1 LNYSGI
7 SNGVYLADLI
17 IFSELPAF
25 SRSGRMQEKICIDMC
40 DNFLLYGKKL
50 PFHLRREGAFHT
62 ADPKDVMS
70 GKDTNDCL

>member
-1 LNYSGI
+1 MI
-7 SNGVYLADLI
+7 
-17 IFSELPAF
+17 ELEKGWVAAF
-25 SRSGRMQEKICIDMC
+25 SRSGRVQGKICIDMC